1 MSILSSLIQLTF
13 IDYITISLIMK
24 KILSFFS
31 VFLLTVSVSF
41 AKEESDYVSFTA
53 HSELISSD
61 ADAQTHR
68 ITLSVTN
75 NCDMAGVQ
83 FKFKMPDGMSLAQEQ
98 VNYTEFSLYEA
109 AKGAFIV
116 YFQVQPDGTY
126 YWYATF
132 FDNNNSI
139 VTVSP
144 GTYTVGCFD
153 VICNTNY
160 EDAPVIDFTECCIV
174 EPVGDYNSYYD
185 DPFSI
190 TLVTDVDP
198 AVVAGLCPD
207 SNHPHI
213 IDMGEAGKWACCNVG
228 ASAPWEYGGYYAWGE
243 TEEKDNY
250 SFSTYIHCDGSED
263 TCHDIGEDISGTE
276 YDVAHV
282 TWGDDWCMPNVSQ
295 IGTLENCSGEWTAV
309 NGINGRIFTAPNGG
323 SIFLPAAGYRW
334 NPPGW
339 YGDIFHLGT
348 EGCYWTSSL
357 YDISDSAMDFQFDD
371 GTHLYGNSRSRGQ
384 SVRPIISEKTENVPF
399 LLISHEEQGVT
410 YKLYKKN
417 NLTDTHVNA
426 DGWTFYKSDLTMEVT
441 KNGDTQ
447 SYLVS
452 DDLYLCEGD
461 GQPLCM
467 ALDFNTRTIHIFSNS
482 KSDDDSYY
490 MDGYYFVS
498 PLDDISFTSEYL
510 FNHNWGWMPYF
521 TYTDGKLELQ
531 HFSYAGYYAMT
542 SSKNDS
548 GEWSTEE
555 MEDIDP
561 GDFETR
567 WQEHGSVLV
576 IGVEDNSDVAFSVVG
591 STDET
596 PVIHTG
602 TDDFMSIN
610 MDNQT
615 DIIMVEFYMELPE
628 GIHIVMDEDG
638 YYIVDLNRKRSNKHV
653 LEVSK
658 GSNGLYH
665 FLCYSNSNNA
675 LKGNTG
681 ELFSV
686 NFVCDDNVEA
696 GIYQGRITGITLA
709 DAQLNG
715 ITLRDLTFNI
725 EVTNYELGDV
735 NGDQLINGLDVILTV
750 NHIMGRSSDAFSW
763 RAADFD
769 GNGIVNGLDLV
780 ELVDMVMSQ
789 MEPQHVKAR
798 DAKAQN
804 GYQAAM
810 LRLDN
815 NNGDVSLVV
824 ESSDSYILVQYIL
837 QLSDG
842 QTLNS
847 ISAGADH
854 VVTYK
859 EIGNNRYAVI
869 CYSMSNE
876 PFESNDQVMTISVNG
891 KGGVSVSDALLI
903 NTDMQQ
909 FYLADAVSGEATGIN
924 DIAGEF
930 RHPGNIYSIDGK
942 LIRKNT
948 TSTDNLPYGIYLIN
962 GKKFIKR

>member
-1 MSILSSLIQLTF
+1 
-13 IDYITISLIMK
+13 MK

-31 VFLLTVSVSF
+31 IFLLTVSVSF

-116 YFQVQPDGTY
+116 NFQVQPDGTY

-185 DPFSI
+185 YPFSI

-250 SFSTYIHCDGSED
+250 SWENYIHCDSSYE
-263 TCHDIGEDISGTE
+263 TCHDLGSDIAGTE

-282 TWGDDWCMPNVSQ
+282 KWGGNWCMPNNEQLTILHYKCAVETTS
-295 IGTLENCSGEWTAV
+295 V
-309 NGINGRIFTAPNGG
+309 NGINGQKLTAPNGG
-323 SIFLPAAGYRW
+323 MIFIPASGYR
-334 NPPGW
+334 
-339 YGDIFHLGT
+339 YGELTKDVGT
-348 EGCYWTSSL
+348 DVNFWSSTQNTGFSYYAYFFNFTSEATLSSSCGRL
-357 YDISDSAMDFQFDD
+357 Q
-371 GTHLYGNSRSRGQ
+371 GHP
-384 SVRPIISEKTENVPF
+384 VRPIISEKTENVPF
-399 LLISHEEQGVT
+399 LLLSHEEQGVT

-417 NLTDTHVNA
+417 YLNDMRVNA
-426 DGWTFYKSDLTMEVT
+426 DRWAFYKSELTLEVT
-441 KNGDTQ
+441 KSGETE
-447 SYLVS
+447 SFLVS

-467 ALDFNTRTIHIFSNS
+467 ALDYDTRTIHIFSNS
-482 KSDDDSYY
+482 KSDDNSYY

-531 HFSYAGYYAMT
+531 HFSYAGYHAMT

-548 GEWSTEE
+548 GEWSTESI
-555 MEDIDP
+555 EDIEP

-567 WQEHGSVLV
+567 WQEHGPVLV
-576 IGVEDNSDVAFSVVG
+576 IGVEDSSDVVFSVVD
-591 STDET
+591 STEET

-602 TDDFMSIN
+602 TDDYMSIN

-715 ITLRDLTFNI
+715 ITLRDFIFNI
-725 EVTNYELGDV
+725 EVTDYELGDV
-735 NGDQLINGLDVILTV
+735 NGDLLINGIDVILTV
-750 NHIMGRSSDAFSW
+750 NHIMGRSSDTFSW

-769 GNGIVNGLDLV
+769 ENGVINGLDLV
-780 ELVDMVMSQ
+780 ELVDLVMSQ
-789 MEPQHVKAR
+789 METQHVKAR
-798 DAKAQN
+798 DAKAES
-804 GYQAAM
+804 GHLADIP

-815 NNGDVSLVV
+815 NDVGISLAV
-824 ESSDSYILVQYIL
+824 ESSDSYILAQYIL
-837 QLSDG
+837 QLADG
-842 QTLNS
+842 QTLNG
-847 ISAGADH
+847 ISAGTDH
-854 VVTYK
+854 VVSYK
-859 EIGNNRYAVI
+859 ELGDNRYAVI
-869 CYSMSNE
+869 CYSLTNKS
-876 PFESNDQVMTISVNG
+876 FITNDQIMTVSVNG

-942 LIRKNT
+942 LIRKNA